1 MMDWVEK
8 LKLLV
13 DNKLESFS
21 KQGREVK
28 EEIERLREGLR
39 EQKRSEGRRV
49 ESLLETIK
57 GLERKIEGLGKWVA
71 EGERRKGKRRRR
83 RVMRG

>member
-28 EEIERLREGLR
+28 EEIEKLREGLR
-39 EQKRSEGRRV
+39 EQKRSEGWR
-49 ESLLETIK
+49 
-57 GLERKIEGLGKWVA
+57 ERTYWKP
-71 EGERRKGKRRRR
+71 
-83 RVMRG
+83 